1 MSKLASEIVANCKTC
16 AKAKY
21 DRHPKKQEL
30 GETPIPSQVGEILH
44 IDIFS
49 TDQKYFLTSIDK
61 FSKFAMV
68 QSIPSRTIE
77 DIKPALLQLLNVFP
91 KAKVIYCDNE
101 PSLNSHTILSM
112 LENHFGVSISNAPP
126 LHSVSNG
133 QVERFHSTLVE
144 LARCLK
150 IDKGISD
157 TVELILLATARYN
170 KSIHSVID
178 KRPADVIQT
187 QSDQPQY
194 EIQDKIKI
202 AQDKLRNR
210 ELPDRTGRSK
220 LVKKSL

>member
-1 MSKLASEIVANCKTC
+1 
-16 AKAKY
+16 
-21 DRHPKKQEL
+21 
-30 GETPIPSQVGEILH
+30 
-44 IDIFS
+44 
-49 TDQKYFLTSIDK
+49 
-61 FSKFAMV
+61 
-68 QSIPSRTIE
+68 
-77 DIKPALLQLLNVFP
+77 
-91 KAKVIYCDNE
+91 
-101 PSLNSHTILSM
+101 M

-144 LARCLK
+144 LSRCLK

-202 AQDKLRNR
+202 TQDKLRNR
-210 ELPDRTGRSK
+210 ENAARQNRVFK
-220 LVKKSL
+220 VCEKVLVKSNRRLGNKLSPLCEEKIVEADMGTTVLIKGRVVHKDNIK